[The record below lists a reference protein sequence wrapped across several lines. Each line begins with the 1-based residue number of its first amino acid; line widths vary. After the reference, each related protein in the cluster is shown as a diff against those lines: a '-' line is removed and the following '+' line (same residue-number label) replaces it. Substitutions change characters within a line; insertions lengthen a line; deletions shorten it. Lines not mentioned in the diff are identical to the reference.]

1 MKNVST
7 SNCVPSKKALSSC
20 PCIKD
25 LPAKFT
31 MMISLEKV
39 RWISGRWIEGD
50 WISAGGWNDDKGL
63 YAVLVPGECM
73 TTESG
78 SLQIRC
84 TLIPKTSCAHPK
96 LRNFQHEACEYD
108 DCQIKCPRIASVP
121 FQVRPKHLSKRVS
134 PIPLQSAANKV
145 PSTSFLCLHPL
156 LLYMVLDQ
164 DTIERSCRC

>member
-1 MKNVST
+1 MKACQLLIAFQVKISFPA
-7 SNCVPSKKALSSC
+7 VLALTIC
-20 PCIKD
+20 

-31 MMISLEKV
+31 MMISLEKT

-84 TLIPKTSCAHPK
+84 TCSPKTTKLPTWSVWVWRLSNQVPENCLCPFPDETKAPEQKGFPHP
-96 LRNFQHEACEYD
+96 
-108 DCQIKCPRIASVP
+108 I
-121 FQVRPKHLSKRVS
+121 
-134 PIPLQSAANKV
+134 ANKV

-164 DTIERSCRC
+164 YTIERSCRC